1 MTPGGNS
8 GDRNSPN
15 LGPGQMG
22 GQLPRLPAFE
32 LHPRGRRC
40 CFGSPVRDRRYDMT
54 LRVEDPKSKLNCGT
68 SPTVSD
74 RARRP
79 CHSRK
84 SALTHPGA
92 RMLRSW
98 VGPTRRAPSPIASSK
113 SCGATWMQRSGMAVR
128 VRRGVDIEPTGPS
141 GATAEAQPVPRRCSG
156 GAWAVTADRYT
167 PGSRDG
173 ERRRLC
179 LSGQSPRTNRRTAR
193 SDPVG
198 AEEWWCSVHQRRE
211 ARSNERASS
220 PPSLL
225 NTAIQAVRLSPL
237 MSRSIRETPPNSSR
251 PNRGTSHAAFPRRK

>member
-1 MTPGGNS
+1 
-8 GDRNSPN
+8 
-15 LGPGQMG
+15 MG
-22 GQLPRLPAFE
+22 GRLPRLPTFE

-54 LRVEDPKSKLNCGT
+54 LRVEDPKSKLNCAT
-68 SPTVSD
+68 SPLFPIGYADPAILERVHSHTQVRGCCGPGWDRQGGRRVLS
-74 RARRP
+74 RARRAAA
-79 CHSRK
+79 R
-84 SALTHPGA
+84 PG
-92 RMLRSW
+92 
-98 VGPTRRAPSPIASSK
+98 
-113 SCGATWMQRSGMAVR
+113 MQRSGMAGR
-128 VRRGVDIEPTGPS
+128 AQRGADTEPTGPG

-173 ERRRLC
+173 KRRRLC

-211 ARSNERASS
+211 ARSFERASS